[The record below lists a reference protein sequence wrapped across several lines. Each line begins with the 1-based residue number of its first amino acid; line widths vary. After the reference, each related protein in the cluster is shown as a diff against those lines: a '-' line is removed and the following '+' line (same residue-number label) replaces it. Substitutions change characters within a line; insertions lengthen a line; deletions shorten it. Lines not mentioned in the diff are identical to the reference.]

1 MNNLNQINP
10 IQEIIASRAVR
21 TNLAFNSHEWFFA
34 IYLQHYLTNPTA
46 PMHKDFFSITEN
58 TNEKL
63 SVIVAFRGSGKS
75 TIMTLSYPIWAIIGV
90 MQCKFV
96 LILSQTQ
103 AQARYHMMNLRRELE
118 TNDLLRSD
126 FVAFEEDT
134 DQWGLGSIVIPKYNA
149 RITVASSEQ
158 SIRGI
163 RNQQYRPDLI
173 ICDDVEDLNSVK
185 TKEGRDRTFGWLTG
199 EVVPA
204 GQPGITKMILIGNL
218 LHDDS
223 LLMRLKERI
232 DHKNL
237 DGKFYWYPLIDE
249 NKNITWPGKFPSMA
263 QIETLKRSIASEA
276 SWQREYLLRII
287 IDQERVV
294 HPDWIQYYPKL
305 PKQWDGDYR
314 YTAIGVDLAISKKD
328 TADYTAMVAAMVF
341 GRRDNMRAYILPNPV
356 NERLTYPEQINRV
369 KLMSENLQDAKLFI
383 EDVGYQKSL
392 VQDLEQQGY
401 EAEGVQVHGD
411 DKRARLATITHHI
424 QSGKILF
431 PEHGAENLINQLT
444 GFGTEKHD
452 DLADAF
458 SILGHKIIEN
468 DTRCARGFTFKPIGL

>member
-10 IQEIIASRAVR
+10 VREITASRAVR

-34 IYLQHYLTNPTA
+34 LYLHHYLTNPTA
-46 PMHKDFFSITEN
+46 PMHKDFFSTTEDS
-58 TNEKL
+58 NEKL

-75 TIMTLSYPIWAIIGV
+75 TIMTLSYPIWAIIGA

-103 AQARYHMMNLRRELE
+103 TQAQYHMMNLRRELE
-118 TNDLLRSD
+118 TNLLLRAD
-126 FVAFEEDT
+126 FGAFEEDT

-163 RNQQYRPDLI
+163 RNRQYRPDLI

-185 TKEGRDRTFGWLTG
+185 TKEGRDRTFSWLTG
-199 EVVPA
+199 EVMPA
-204 GQPGITKMILIGNL
+204 GEPGVTKMVLIGNL

-223 LLMRLKERI
+223 LLMRLKDRI
-232 DHKNL
+232 DHKDL
-237 DGKFYWYPLIDE
+237 DGKFYWHPLIDE
-249 NKNITWPGKFPSMA
+249 NNNIAWPGRFPSMA
-263 QIETLKRSIASEA
+263 HVESLKRSIASEE

-287 IDQERVV
+287 VDQERVV
-294 HPDWIQYYPKL
+294 HPDWIHYYSEL
-305 PKQWDGDYR
+305 PKTWSDDYR
-314 YTAIGVDLAISKKD
+314 YTAVGIDLAISQKE
-328 TADYTAMVAAMVF
+328 TADYTAMVSAMVF

-356 NERLTYPEQINRV
+356 NERLTFPQTVDRAI
-369 KLMSENLQDAKLFI
+369 LLSQSLQDASLFI
-383 EDVGYQKSL
+383 EDVGYQSAL
-392 VQDLEQQGY
+392 VQELERHGLD
-401 EAEGVQVHGD
+401 AEGVKVHGQ

-431 PEHGAENLINQLT
+431 PEHGAENLIHQLT
-444 GFGTEKHD
+444 GFGAGKHD

-458 SILGHKIIEN
+458 SILGHQIIYK
-468 DTRCARGFTFKPIGL
+468 DTRAARAFTFKPEGF